1 MMNDYL
7 KSRAYYADKYL
18 NKNPDYEFKV
28 TDPMKVGMA
37 VDIWLT
43 ESKKAFDKKYCRKFE
58 RTVKRFKRTVKKTD
72 DKELFEAETILK
84 NKQDVVYD
92 KESKII
98 EDQIKN
104 HDEENVLSST
114 IYDKA
119 LQVAEYVAKQPFWY
133 TNVDD
138 AYFQIPLEG
147 EVEGLQVCGLP
158 DRIDPLGETHY
169 HLTDLKVVSAMK
181 NSSPK
186 KWFWNAQEMGYLRQL
201 ALYQYLWAQKQGVP
215 VTNIMCSHSTA
226 SYIQPGITRV
236 ALFRVPQAVL
246 DIAMEEVREIAR
258 NIKDE
263 NFDDK
268 LVTWNQAQKIGYE
281 NDNKEQDLSDWDA
294 VEDAGGNERFIKS

>member
-1 MMNDYL
+1 MSKFKLTLDNYYSPDRPHVSNSMMNDYL

-28 TDPMKVGMA
+28 TDPMKVGLIA
-37 VDIWLT
+37 DNILT
-43 ESKKAFDKKYCRKFE
+43 RGEDEYQVKVLKRDNPDLYEEQKQMDPRYLVTD
-58 RTVKRFKRTVKKTD
+58 TVM
-72 DKELFEAETILK
+72 
-84 NKQDVVYD
+84 
-92 KESKII
+92 
-98 EDQIKN
+98 
-104 HDEENVLSST
+104 
-114 IYDKA
+114 DKA